1 MNWGKGITLALVA
14 FAGMLVFFLIKAAQ
28 NPSPLVTDNYY
39 EQELKYQQRINN
51 TNRAN
56 ELSADVAM
64 TITAEHIKLQFPP
77 ELGNKNITGE
87 LTLLRP
93 NNPSLDKKISIV
105 ADQNGAFALEN
116 NTLAP
121 GRYNALLEW
130 KAGENNYY
138 TEEKIVVQ

>member
-1 MNWGKGITLALVA
+1 MNWGKGITLALIA
-14 FAGMLVFFLIKAAQ
+14 FAGMMVFFMIKAAQ

-56 ELSADVAM
+56 ALSAEVVM
-64 TITAEHIKLQFPP
+64 QITAKGIRLEFPKEVDP
-77 ELGNKNITGE
+77 ATITGE

-93 NNPSLDKKISIV
+93 NNPSLDRTIAV
-105 ADQNGAFALEN
+105 TATDNGVFEVVGDL
-116 NTLAP
+116 LAP

-130 KAGENNYY
+130 TAGENTYY
-138 TEEKIVVQ
+138 SEQKIVVQ